1 MQVNSGRS
9 LSRTKTAK
17 AGADPFRNHP
27 SKIRHQVF
35 PVIVNAWKQWSLQ
48 KNADL
53 VGSSSESHAEEKQT
67 SCCVSNIFKLYY
79 FYKPYK

>member
-17 AGADPFRNHP
+17 AGADPFRNPP

-35 PVIVNAWKQWSLQ
+35 PVIVNAWKQWALQ

-53 VGSSSESHAEEKQT
+53 VVSSSESHAEEKQT